1 VAPDGRLVATDA
13 APTGLRLLPGG
24 GAEED
29 PDEWWDATATACRRM
44 MAAADVD
51 PDDVTAVSCT
61 GQWSGTVAVD
71 AAGRALAPAIT
82 WMDHRGAGHVAR
94 ITAGFPRVA
103 GYGIRRLQRWIRLT
117 GGAPGKAGKDPIAHI
132 LYLEHARPDVYAA
145 AHRFLEPKDFLNL
158 RLTGGAPGK
167 AGKDPIA
174 HILYLEHARPDVYAA
189 AHRFLEPKDFLNL
202 RLTGRFAATND
213 SIALHWVT
221 DNRDPDRVRYDPT
234 LLGYAGIDP
243 SKLPEIVPATSV
255 LGPVLPEAAA
265 ALGIG
270 EGAVVVGGTPD
281 VQSAGIGSGAVADF
295 AGHLYV
301 GTSSWISCHVPFKK
315 TDLVHNMAS
324 LPSPLPGRY
333 FLANEQE
340 TAGACL
346 RYLADNVLYGDDE
359 LGGPAPDDV
368 YRRFDRVAATVPPGA
383 GGVVFT
389 PWLYGERTPVEDPWV
404 RGGFFNQSLETTRAD
419 LVRAVFE
426 GVALNARWLLG
437 SVERFV
443 GRRLDPLVMIG
454 GGASSAVWCRI
465 FADVLDRTIVQAEDP
480 ISANLRGAAILA
492 RLALGEID
500 VPDASAMVPLAA
512 TFVPDAATRRV
523 YDERFRSFRDLYRA
537 TRKVY
542 ARMNRG
548 SGP

>member
-103 GYGIRRLQRWIRLT
+103 GYGIRRLQRWI
-117 GGAPGKAGKDPIAHI
+117 
-132 LYLEHARPDVYAA
+132 
-145 AHRFLEPKDFLNL
+145 

-512 TFVPDAATRRV
+512 TFVPDPATRRV